1 MTGRC
6 FRHPRSNEVIGSAHI
21 EVPYQ
26 TFPNPPRG
34 KLEPQLIETIP
45 LERAMRAR
53 PLTRQGRAPAKL
65 TSLLQYPTLLM
76 AEAKPLW
83 YALYHSVTLTETE
96 DYEYR
101 RSSIYKNIDAKYRI
115 NNDG

>member
-1 MTGRC
+1 
-6 FRHPRSNEVIGSAHI
+6 
-21 EVPYQ
+21 
-26 TFPNPPRG
+26 
-34 KLEPQLIETIP
+34 
-45 LERAMRAR
+45 
-53 PLTRQGRAPAKL
+53 
-65 TSLLQYPTLLM
+65 M